1 MTNTDRTD
9 RDVARCWN
17 GNADQW
23 TTDVRAGFDGYR
35 DLFTWP
41 AFERF
46 VGDVAG
52 LDAIDLGCGEGT
64 NTRRLA
70 RSGARVTGVDLSERL
85 IGHAR
90 RAEADGPLGI
100 AYHVGSFSERTR
112 FPDASFDLVIS
123 TLALMDGADLPGA
136 MREAHRLLRPGGTLA
151 FSVLHPCHV
160 TPGLRWERDG
170 DGRTTGLVVD
180 RYHDRTPF
188 TERWRFGDRPAP
200 ADGEAPVEPFAVPRF
215 PRTLADWINAVA
227 GAGLVIER
235 IEEPVP
241 SDEAIAARPRFARWR
256 DLAAFLLMVRAR
268 RPKQAGACPAERCG
282 GTSDPQTTW
291 TDQSASS
298 AS

>member
-1 MTNTDRTD
+1 MTDTDTTD
-9 RDVARCWN
+9 YDVAKRWDA
-17 GNADQW
+17 NADQW
-23 TTDVRAGFDGYR
+23 TADVRAGFDSYR

-70 RSGARVTGVDLSERL
+70 QAGAHMAGIDLSERL

-90 RAEADGPLGI
+90 RAEVADPLGI
-100 AYHVGSFSERTR
+100 AYHVGSYSERMP
-112 FPDASFDLVIS
+112 FPNGSFDLVIS
-123 TLALMDGADLPGA
+123 TLALMDGPDLPGA

-151 FSVLHPCHV
+151 FSVLHPCHI

-180 RYHDRTPF
+180 RYRDRTPF

-200 ADGEAPVEPFAVPRF
+200 VDGEAPVEPFAVPRF
-215 PRTLADWINAVA
+215 HRTLADWINAIA
-227 GAGLVIER
+227 DARLVVER

-241 SDEAIAARPRFARWR
+241 GDEAIAEQPRFARWR

-268 RPKQAGACPAERCG
+268 RPA
-282 GTSDPQTTW
+282 
-291 TDQSASS
+291 
-298 AS
+298 